1 MKKKLLTLGLS
12 STLSISAIMP
22 AFANIIQD
30 SNKETT
36 NIETAIGFKYPETK
50 QDLLEK
56 SLKAT
61 LSGNNAN
68 LEIELNQFLSGS
80 TTSITQNG
88 YNISAEITEE
98 NGKVTVIKFRIEG
111 LEAAD
116 GYTLKLSGKQYQTT
130 VVDLSTATYSKRV
143 NISTA
148 DTMTL
153 GDVTAD
159 GNVDIND
166 ITKLEQN
173 INQENN
179 DLDLNGDGQVT
190 VADIAIVNSGIVP
203 NGKPEVFDTDIV
215 VSKAVKVDK
224 EEIEKTATINGNI
237 EDLFKEEGSV
247 TFTPKNV
254 GEDISIPLELEGEQ
268 GQEMSSVEVVIPQGA
283 ENAEVLVIDAD
294 GRTIAS
300 SSTSVLK
307 TASARSKRST
317 EQKVVVNLGSRKP
330 VKKIVIN
337 VTPSSEGN
345 VVIEK
350 VNVIGDI
357 VNEDIVQDDSVKGVV
372 AVKGDEEVS
381 LSWKQ
386 FPNVTGYKV
395 YYGTSQ
401 DNLSQTVTTDVT
413 KATITG
419 LENGTTYY
427 FAVAATS
434 DGWEGK
440 KSSIVSATPEAEKL
454 PLRPD
459 FVKAT
464 AGDATITV
472 SWKAAE
478 NARTYNVYLQK
489 EGEARPTKVA
499 SDITGTSHKLT
510 GLENNKE
517 YTIYVTSQNKVGES
531 GYSEPA
537 QATPKKEVI
546 VAPDIPTKNIIPNTN
561 ITSVSLAHKDFYDH
575 GLYPNGF
582 DANWFIDGNYE
593 TSWVARRWWEDSSVT
608 FTFNEAKDMDYLVW
622 VPRLDGQYRNSFKSY
637 SITVWTEQD
646 DLSGNGRQIVSDNRG
661 FTQGPDKSY
670 FVFPFPKQENVVKI
684 KVSTA
689 QWEGSPTNMNASEV
703 VFYEYNDIADR
714 VASLFANDSRT
725 KLVEG
730 VTEQQ
735 ILDLKEEVTDV
746 EGYVVDKEILIK
758 ELDIAM
764 SLLKNNTE
772 NLGYIKDDI
781 YSINPSADNQ
791 NHGISINNWQPL
803 GFVGRAGEKVT
814 IFADIPAG
822 ETVSLVATQFFEQ
835 ADSLNAAPIT
845 LTSGRNVITIPKIG
859 SVNNDRG
866 GSLYITY
873 NGENADQIKLQ
884 VIGGYK
890 IPTLELRDFYT
901 LVREEG
907 GEEKIKAQIKTFI
920 QELEVYVPTL
930 KGNLTYQNLNQSEI
944 SLPNVLLSLP
954 ADKVLEGIKQNT
966 SSIDEQ
972 VEKMYQNIL
981 AWEELMVVM
990 HKTYGID
997 NTETGGLETRH
1008 NIRYMKMFG
1017 NAFMYA
1023 SGSHIGIGYDSVAPL
1038 MNGKPTS
1045 TLQEGQEENSLFGW
1059 GIGHEIG
1066 HVMDRLGKA
1075 EVTNNIFSL
1084 MGQTYDGKTNI
1095 LPSRLEKSGVYE
1107 KAFEKVSVGSE
1118 GVPNGLFTHLAMY
1131 WQLHLAYDD
1140 GENPMN
1146 FYNQIYK
1153 SYRTDESLNAF
1164 KDMDKFAVASS
1175 KIAEKDLTEF
1185 FTRWGVVLSEEA
1197 KTEMRKFSAEER
1209 AIYYLTDESRR
1220 QRLKDNPGKPNY
1232 STTATA
1238 EIDPENPKQV
1248 IVNIEGH
1255 NENIQGY
1262 EIRRNGKRI
1271 GFTTTGTYVDLI
1283 GSANNLTFEY
1293 EILPIDILGNK
1304 GQVSSA
1310 GTVKIS
1316 YDNVVDSS
1324 LYTIEGDTV
1333 TFTTPTTVTG
1343 IKLTPKTDEAIP
1355 STGTYKVYADLA
1367 TDGATPVA
1375 LSEDSNKQVV
1385 RAVAEGTEP
1394 VEPTPEVLPEGYEKV
1409 AKNGDF
1415 SINHSKAEN
1424 TYISYFN
1431 REGSTED
1438 KIWAYD
1444 VNRLKLEGIDT
1455 SKYNVQFLSYPGDNV
1470 EFLDMGIGRL
1480 ADDYVYASE
1489 DEQGNPT
1496 QETIP
1501 AGTLVIM
1508 GNYRG
1513 NSITSNV
1520 YIKGRYTK
1528 GDALEPQIEEEY
1540 VSGYT
1545 LMLDTLDEDGTITS
1559 ATSEGI
1565 FIFVPEIQEDTE
1577 HEHDGV
1583 HNEEHLSILPTEIK
1597 AEMRIGSIAEGRVTS
1612 DTIWRSMPTD
1622 DTLPL
1627 IVLQQDENGTTKITL
1642 EQ

>member
-12 STLSISAIMP
+12 STLAISAIMP
-22 AFANIIQD
+22 AFANTIPD
-30 SNKETT
+30 SSKETT

-61 LSGNNAN
+61 LSGNNTY
-68 LEIELNQFLSGS
+68 LEIDLNQFLNGS
-80 TTSITQNG
+80 VTTITQGG
-88 YNISAEITEE
+88 YTISAEITEE
-98 NGKVTVIKFRIEG
+98 NGKVTVIKFKIQG
-111 LEAAD
+111 LDAAD
-116 GYTLKLSGKQYQTT
+116 GYSLKLSGKHYQTT
-130 VVDLSTATYSKRV
+130 VVNLSTATYSKRV

-148 DTMTL
+148 NTMTL
-153 GDVTAD
+153 GDVTLD

-166 ITKLEQN
+166 VTKLEQN
-173 INQENN
+173 INTQNN
-179 DLDLNGDGQVT
+179 DLDLNGDGQIT
-190 VADIAIVNSGIVP
+190 VADIAIVNAGIVP
-203 NGKPEVFDTDIV
+203 NGEAEVFDTDIV
-215 VSKAVKVDK
+215 VSKAVKIDTQ
-224 EEIEKTATINGNI
+224 EIEKTATITGNI

-247 TFTPKNV
+247 TFTAKNV
-254 GEDISIPLELEGEQ
+254 NEDISIPLELEGEQ

-283 ENAEVLVIDAD
+283 ENAEVLVIDAE

-300 SSTSVLK
+300 ST
-307 TASARSKRST
+307 TATPQMASSRAKRDT
-317 EQKVVVNLGSRKP
+317 QQKVVVNLGARKP

-337 VTPSSEGN
+337 VTPSAEGN

-357 VNEDIVQDDSVKGVV
+357 VNEDIVQDDAVKGVV

-381 LSWKQ
+381 LSWK
-386 FPNVTGYKV
+386 PSSNVTGYKV
-395 YYGTSQ
+395 YYGTSE
-401 DNLSQTVTTDVT
+401 DNLSSTVTTDVT
-413 KATITG
+413 NATITD
-419 LENGTTYY
+419 LKNGTTYY

-440 KSSIVSATPEAEKL
+440 KSAIVSATPEPEKI

-464 AGDATITV
+464 AGDTTINV

-478 NARTYNVYLQK
+478 NAKTYNIYLQK
-489 EGEARPTKVA
+489 EGESRATKVV

-510 GLENNKE
+510 GLENDKE

-546 VAPDIPTKNIIPNTN
+546 VAPNLPTKNRIPNTN
-561 ITSVSLAHKDFYDH
+561 VTSVSLAHKDYYDH
-575 GLYPNGF
+575 NLYPNGF
-582 DANWFIDGNYE
+582 DTKWFVDGDYE
-593 TSWVARRWWEDSSVT
+593 TSWVARKWWEDTSIT
-608 FTFNEAKDMDYLVW
+608 FTFDEAKDMDYLIW
-622 VPRLDGQYRNSFKSY
+622 VPRLDGNYRKSFESY

-646 DLSGNGRQIVSDNRG
+646 PIDGSGRTIVSSSKG
-661 FTQGPDKSY
+661 FTQGPGQSY

-689 QWEGSPTNMNASEV
+689 QWAGSPTNMNASEV
-703 VFYEYNDIADR
+703 AFYEYNDIADR
-714 VASLFANDSRT
+714 VGRLFANDSRT
-725 KLVEG
+725 ELASG
-730 VTEQQ
+730 VYEQQ
-735 ILDLKEEVTDV
+735 ILDLKAEVADV
-746 EGYVVDKEILIK
+746 EGYVVDKEILER

-764 SLLKNNTE
+764 SLLKGNTE
-772 NLGYIKDDI
+772 NLGYIKEDI

-791 NHGISINNWQPL
+791 NYGIAINNWQPL

-814 IFADIPAG
+814 IYADIPAG

-835 ADSLNAAPIT
+835 ADSLNASPIT
-845 LTSGRNVITIPKIG
+845 LRSGRNVIEIPKIG
-859 SVNNDRG
+859 SVNTDRG
-866 GSLYITY
+866 GSLYVTY
-873 NGENADQIKLQ
+873 NGDNADQIKLQ

-901 LVREEG
+901 VVKEAG

-920 QELEVYVPTL
+920 QELEAYVQTL
-930 KGNLTYQNLNQSEI
+930 KGNLIYQNLNQSEI

-954 ADKVLEGIKQNT
+954 ADKILEGIKQNT
-966 SSIDEQ
+966 NSIDEQ

-981 AWEELMVVM
+981 AWEEFMSVM

-997 NTETGGLETRH
+997 DTQNGGLQTRH

-1017 NAFMYA
+1017 KAFMYA
-1023 SGSHIGIGYDSVAPL
+1023 SGNHIGIGYESVAPL

-1045 TLQEGQEENSLFGW
+1045 TLKEGQQENSLFGW
-1059 GIGHEIG
+1059 GIAHEVG

-1095 LPSRLEKSGVYE
+1095 LTSRLEKSGVYE
-1107 KAFEKVSVGSE
+1107 KAFAKVSVGAE
-1118 GVPNGLFTHLAMY
+1118 GVPNDLFTHLAMY

-1140 GENPMN
+1140 GDNPVN

-1153 SYRTDESLNAF
+1153 TYRTDATLNAF

-1185 FTRWGVVLSEEA
+1185 FTRWGVVLSEQA
-1197 KTEMRKFSAEER
+1197 KAQMRTYGPAEER

-1220 QRLKDNPGKPNY
+1220 QRLENNEGKPNY

-1238 EIDPENPKQV
+1238 QIDPQNPKQV
-1248 IVNIEGH
+1248 KITIAGH

-1262 EIRRNGKRI
+1262 EIIRNGKRI
-1271 GFTTTGTYVDLI
+1271 GFTTTDTYTDLI

-1293 EILPIDILGNK
+1293 QILPIDILGNK
-1304 GQVSSA
+1304 GQVANA

-1316 YDNVVDSS
+1316 YDNVVESN

-1333 TFTTPTTVTG
+1333 TFKTSTTVTG
-1343 IKLTPKTDEAIP
+1343 IKLTPKTEEAIP

-1367 TDGATPVA
+1367 TDGVSPIV
-1375 LSEDSNKQVV
+1375 LSTDGGQQGVDNVTSE
-1385 RAVAEGTEP
+1385 T
-1394 VEPTPEVLPEGYEKV
+1394 LPEGYEKV

-1415 SINHSKAEN
+1415 AINHSKAEN

-1455 SKYNVQFLSYPGDNV
+1455 AKYNVEFLSYPGDNV

-1489 DEQGNPT
+1489 DEQGNPI
-1496 QETIP
+1496 EEVIP

-1513 NSITSNV
+1513 NSITSNI
-1520 YIKGRYTK
+1520 YIKGKYAK
-1528 GDALEPQIEEEY
+1528 GDALEPEIEEEY
-1540 VSGYT
+1540 VSGYA

-1565 FIFVPEIQEDTE
+1565 FIFVPEIQEDLE

-1612 DTIWRSMPTD
+1612 DTTWISMPTD
-1622 DTLPL
+1622 ETLPL
-1627 IVLQQDENGTTKITL
+1627 IVLQKEENGKTRIRL

>member
-1 MKKKLLTLGLS
+1 MKKKLLMLGLS
-12 STLSISAIMP
+12 STLAMSAIMP
-22 AFANIIQD
+22 AFANTIPN
-30 SNKETT
+30 SSKETT

-61 LSGNNAN
+61 LSGNNTN
-68 LEIELNQFLSGS
+68 LEIDLNQFLNGS
-80 TTSITQNG
+80 ISTITQNG
-88 YNISAEITEE
+88 YTITAEITEE
-98 NGKVTVIKFRIEG
+98 NGKVTVIKFKIEG
-111 LEAAD
+111 LEATD
-116 GYTLKLSGKQYQTT
+116 GYNLKLSGKQYQTT
-130 VVDLSTATYSKRV
+130 VVNLSTATYSKRV

-148 DTMTL
+148 NTMTL

-159 GNVDIND
+159 GKVDSSD
-166 ITKLEQN
+166 VTKLEQN
-173 INQENN
+173 INTKNN

-215 VSKAVKVDK
+215 VSKVLTVNT
-224 EEIEKTATINGNI
+224 EEIKKTATIEGNI

-300 SSTSVLK
+300 SSTDAPQ
-307 TASARSKRST
+307 TRGRSKRST
-317 EQKVVVNLGSRKP
+317 EQKVVVNLGARKP

-357 VNEDIVQDDSVKGVV
+357 VNEDIVQDDAVKGVV

-381 LSWKQ
+381 LSWK
-386 FPNVTGYKV
+386 PSSNVTGYKV

-401 DNLSQTVTTDVT
+401 DDLSKTVTTDVT
-413 KATITG
+413 NATITG

-434 DGWEGK
+434 DDWEGK
-440 KSSIVSATPEAEKL
+440 KSSIVSATPEPEKL

-464 AGDATITV
+464 AGDATISV

-478 NARTYNVYLQK
+478 NAKTYNVYLQK
-489 EGEARPTKVA
+489 QGEASPKKVA
-499 SDITGTSHKLT
+499 SDITGTSYELT
-510 GLENNKE
+510 GLENDKE

-531 GYSEPA
+531 AYSEPA

-546 VAPDIPTKNIIPNTN
+546 VAPDLPTKNRIPNTN
-561 ITSVSLAHKDFYDH
+561 VTSVSLAHKDYYDH
-575 GLYPNGF
+575 DLYPDGF
-582 DANWFIDGNYE
+582 DTNWFVDGDYE
-593 TSWVARRWWEDSSVT
+593 TSWVARRFWEDSSIT
-608 FTFNEAKDMDYLVW
+608 FTFNEAKDMDYLIW
-622 VPRLDGQYRNSFKSY
+622 VPRLDGNSRGKYRESFESY
-637 SITVWTEQD
+637 SITVWTKQD
-646 DLSGNGRQIVSDNRG
+646 DINGEGREIVSSSKG
-661 FTQGPDKSY
+661 FTQGPDQSY
-670 FVFPFPKQENVVKI
+670 LVFPFPKQENVVKI
-684 KVSTA
+684 KVSTK
-689 QWEGSPTNMNASEV
+689 QWDGSPTNMNASEV
-703 VFYEYNDIADR
+703 AFYEYNDIADR
-714 VASLFANDSRT
+714 VSSLFANDSRT
-725 KLVEG
+725 ELASG

-735 ILDLKEEVTDV
+735 ILDLKAEVTDV
-746 EGYVVDKEILIK
+746 EGYVVDSEILIK

-781 YSINPSADNQ
+781 YSINPSADTQ
-791 NHGISINNWQPL
+791 NHGIAINNWQPL
-803 GFVGRAGEKVT
+803 GFVGRAGEKIT
-814 IFADIPAG
+814 IFADIPEG

-835 ADSLNAAPIT
+835 ADSLSAKPIT

-859 SVNNDRG
+859 SVNTDRG
-866 GSLYITY
+866 GSLYLTY

-884 VIGGYK
+884 IIGGYK

-901 LVREEG
+901 LVRESG

-920 QELEVYVPTL
+920 QELEAYVPTL

-954 ADKVLEGIKQNT
+954 ANKILEGIKQNT
-966 SSIDEQ
+966 NNIDEQ

-997 NTETGGLETRH
+997 NTENGGLETRH

-1017 NAFMYA
+1017 KAFMYA
-1023 SGSHIGIGYDSVAPL
+1023 SGNHIGIGYDSVAPL

-1045 TLQEGQEENSLFGW
+1045 TLQEGEEENSLFGW

-1084 MGQTYDGKTNI
+1084 MSQTYDGKTNI
-1095 LPSRLEKSGVYE
+1095 LPSRLELSGVYE
-1107 KAFEKVSVGSE
+1107 KAFAKVSVGSE
-1118 GVPNGLFTHLAMY
+1118 GVPNDLFTHLAMY

-1140 GENPMN
+1140 ANNPIN

-1153 SYRTDESLNAF
+1153 SYRTDETLKSF

-1175 KIAEKDLTEF
+1175 KIAQKDLTEF

-1220 QRLKDNPGKPNY
+1220 QRLENNPGKPNY

-1238 EIDPENPKQV
+1238 EVDPENPKQV
-1248 IVNIEGH
+1248 KITIQGH

-1262 EIRRNGKRI
+1262 EIIRNGKRI
-1271 GFTTTGTYVDLI
+1271 GFTTTDTYVDLI

-1293 EILPIDILGNK
+1293 QILPIDILGNK
-1304 GQVSSA
+1304 GQVANA

-1324 LYTIEGDTV
+1324 LYTIQDNTV

-1355 STGTYKVYADLA
+1355 SEGTYKIYADLA
-1367 TDGATPVA
+1367 TDGASPVA
-1375 LSEDSNKQVV
+1375 LSTDGEGQ
-1385 RAVAEGTEP
+1385 GTEN
-1394 VEPTPEVLPEGYEKV
+1394 TIPETGTTETLPEGYEKV
-1409 AKNGDF
+1409 AKNGNF
-1415 SINHSKAEN
+1415 AINHSKAEN

-1431 REGSTED
+1431 REGSNED

-1455 SKYNVQFLSYPGDNV
+1455 TKYNVEFLSYPGDNV

-1480 ADDYVYASE
+1480 AADYVYASE
-1489 DEQGNPT
+1489 DEQGNPI

-1501 AGTLVIM
+1501 EGTLVIM

-1513 NSITSNV
+1513 NSITSNI
-1520 YIKGRYTK
+1520 YIKGKYAK
-1528 GDALEPQIEEEY
+1528 GDALEPEIEEEY
-1540 VSGYT
+1540 VSGYA

-1559 ATSEGI
+1559 ATAEGI
-1565 FIFVPEIQEDTE
+1565 FIFVPDIQKDEE

-1622 DTLPL
+1622 ETLPL
-1627 IVLQQDENGTTKITL
+1627 IVLQQEEDGKTRIRL
-1642 EQ
+1642 EK